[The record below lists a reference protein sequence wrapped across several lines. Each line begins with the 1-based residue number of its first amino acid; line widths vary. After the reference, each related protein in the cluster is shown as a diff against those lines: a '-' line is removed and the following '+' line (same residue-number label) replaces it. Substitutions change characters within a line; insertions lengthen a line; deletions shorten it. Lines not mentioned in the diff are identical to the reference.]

1 MIVLNVAEAEAEA
14 EEGVLVIEKKCV
26 EFVTRCVVLRRIT
39 T

>member
-1 MIVLNVAEAEAEA
+1 MIVLNVAEEAEEA

-26 EFVTRCVVLRRIT
+26 EFVTRCVVLRMIT